1 MLGKPSLHLIIK
13 TNQNMY
19 TLKGE
24 IKVIGET
31 QNITDSFKKREFVVL
46 DASGQYPQTIMFQ
59 AVQDRCDML
68 NAVKVGDM
76 VEVVFFL
83 RGREW
88 TNPEGVVKY
97 FNSLDAWKV
106 NPSSGDGAASASPA
120 SSENAETF
128 VAEGDDDLPF

>member
-1 MLGKPSLHLIIK
+1 
-13 TNQNMY
+13 MY

-24 IKVIGET
+24 IKVIGDT

-59 AVQDRCDML
+59 AVQDRVDML
-68 NAVKVGDM
+68 DQVKVGDM

-88 TNPEGVVKY
+88 INPEGVAKY

-106 NPSSGDGAASASPA
+106 NKTANDGTAAGSPA
-120 SSENAETF
+120 SADNAETF

>member
-1 MLGKPSLHLIIK
+1 M
-13 TNQNMY
+13 
-19 TLKGE
+19 
-24 IKVIGET
+24 
-31 QNITDSFKKREFVVL
+31 VL

-59 AVQDRCDML
+59 AVQDRVDML
-68 NAVKVGDM
+68 DQVKVGDM

-88 TNPEGVVKY
+88 INPEGVAKY

-106 NPSSGDGAASASPA
+106 NKTANDGTAAGSPA
-120 SSENAETF
+120 SADNAETF

>member
-1 MLGKPSLHLIIK
+1 
-13 TNQNMY
+13 MY

-24 IKVIGET
+24 IKVVGDT

-59 AVQDRCDML
+59 AVQDRVDML
-68 NAVKVGDM
+68 DQVKVGDM

-88 TNPEGVVKY
+88 TNPEGNVKY

-106 NPSSGDGAASASPA
+106 NKAAADGTPSGTPASAD
-120 SSENAETF
+120 NAETF